1 MSEPTAHGSHGG
13 CAHHHH
19 HLPFGGGL
27 LSRDEQRRAA
37 RQLSLA
43 MLALGLLLLGLAWR
57 WLAADQA
64 GVSQILLG
72 VASLLV
78 ALPVARS
85 AWDSLRHPSLH
96 GVTDQLIALAMLGAW
111 ASGDLL
117 TAALLPIIMIFGHVL
132 EERSVIGSQEAIA
145 ALGELTRSHARRIEA
160 DGSLSE
166 VDNAS
171 LRAGDQVEVRA
182 GDRVPADGRVL
193 QGQASLDT
201 APITGESVPLEVA
214 PGMEVYGGAINLDG
228 LLRIEIT
235 RTGEA
240 STLGK
245 VIGLMQQAER
255 AKPPITRLLERY
267 AGQYMLLVLLIAA
280 VTWFVT
286 NDAQAMLAVLV
297 AACPCALV
305 LSAPA
310 TAIAGIAVA
319 ARHGILI
326 RSSAFLE
333 ELADLTSLVVDKT
346 GTLTHGS
353 LRLQALRLADAA
365 EEASVL
371 RLAASLGAASSHPV
385 SRALAALAAHDAYH
399 PLSDIRER
407 QGFGVVA
414 RTAAGEAALG
424 RPELFQQLGIDA
436 GEVPAHEGPI
446 AGIALD
452 GRFLGWLLLAD
463 SVRAEAAE
471 ALADLR
477 ELGLGRQ
484 LLLTGDRQAVA
495 DAVAKQVGIRQ
506 LVAQALPED
515 KLRQVGAEIGSGF
528 RPMVVGDGINDSLAL
543 KAGVVGVAM
552 GAGGADIALASAD
565 IVLIGSD
572 LRRLGTCVR
581 LSRQCR
587 RTLQVN
593 VAIGLGWTLAIVAAA
608 AFGLLGAAGAMV
620 AALLHNLSTL
630 LVLGNAGRLLR
641 FEEPW
646 AAPAGRGG
654 TRRGGYT
661 VRQAQTRRNGWRWLA
676 LAVGTLSA
684 LSLAEASMARWPAG
698 WQVSD
703 LPAAQPGQAGAGQRQ
718 RAVKLQ
724 ADGSQA
730 LVMEVTRMPLQSG
743 QAVNL
748 EKVLGHM
755 RKLVQIEFLRNGLQ
769 TACTSPQPSTTGGLA
784 ALETTCTIRQR
795 GAVVMKQTLLTAA
808 GKTSAYSLSYAGLA
822 EAYDASQAEIRAV
835 RESLRFE

>member
-424 RPELFQQLGIDA
+424 RPELFQQLGIDSS
-436 GEVPAHEGPI
+436 EVPEHEGPI

-484 LLLTGDRQAVA
+484 LLLTGDRRAVA

-641 FEEPW
+641 FEEPLGQPR
-646 AAPAGRGG
+646 PAVEGREEEG
-654 TRRGGYT
+654 T
-661 VRQAQTRRNGWRWLA
+661 
-676 LAVGTLSA
+676 
-684 LSLAEASMARWPAG
+684 P
-698 WQVSD
+698 
-703 LPAAQPGQAGAGQRQ
+703 
-718 RAVKLQ
+718 
-724 ADGSQA
+724 
-730 LVMEVTRMPLQSG
+730 
-743 QAVNL
+743 
-748 EKVLGHM
+748 
-755 RKLVQIEFLRNGLQ
+755 
-769 TACTSPQPSTTGGLA
+769 
-784 ALETTCTIRQR
+784 
-795 GAVVMKQTLLTAA
+795 
-808 GKTSAYSLSYAGLA
+808 
-822 EAYDASQAEIRAV
+822 
-835 RESLRFE
+835 

>member
-1 MSEPTAHGSHGG
+1 M
-13 CAHHHH
+13 
-19 HLPFGGGL
+19 
-27 LSRDEQRRAA
+27 
-37 RQLSLA
+37 
-43 MLALGLLLLGLAWR
+43 
-57 WLAADQA
+57 
-64 GVSQILLG
+64 
-72 VASLLV
+72 
-78 ALPVARS
+78 
-85 AWDSLRHPSLH
+85 
-96 GVTDQLIALAMLGAW
+96 
-111 ASGDLL
+111 
-117 TAALLPIIMIFGHVL
+117 
-132 EERSVIGSQEAIA
+132 
-145 ALGELTRSHARRIEA
+145 
-160 DGSLSE
+160 
-166 VDNAS
+166 
-171 LRAGDQVEVRA
+171 
-182 GDRVPADGRVL
+182 
-193 QGQASLDT
+193 
-201 APITGESVPLEVA
+201 
-214 PGMEVYGGAINLDG
+214 
-228 LLRIEIT
+228 
-235 RTGEA
+235 
-240 STLGK
+240 
-245 VIGLMQQAER
+245 
-255 AKPPITRLLERY
+255 
-267 AGQYMLLVLLIAA
+267 
-280 VTWFVT
+280 
-286 NDAQAMLAVLV
+286 
-297 AACPCALV
+297 
-305 LSAPA
+305 
-310 TAIAGIAVA
+310 
-319 ARHGILI
+319 
-326 RSSAFLE
+326 
-333 ELADLTSLVVDKT
+333 
-346 GTLTHGS
+346 
-353 LRLQALRLADAA
+353 
-365 EEASVL
+365 
-371 RLAASLGAASSHPV
+371 
-385 SRALAALAAHDAYH
+385 
-399 PLSDIRER
+399 
-407 QGFGVVA
+407 
-414 RTAAGEAALG
+414 
-424 RPELFQQLGIDA
+424 PE
-436 GEVPAHEGPI
+436 HEGPI

-484 LLLTGDRQAVA
+484 LLLTGDRRAVA

-620 AALLHNLSTL
+620 AARCTTSAPCWCWAMPDACCVSRSPSGSPGRPWRDAKRRVHREA
-630 LVLGNAGRLLR
+630 GANATQR
-641 FEEPW
+641 
-646 AAPAGRGG
+646 
-654 TRRGGYT
+654 
-661 VRQAQTRRNGWRWLA
+661 LA
-676 LAVGTLSA
+676 LAGPGGRHAVRAEPGRGVDGA
-684 LSLAEASMARWPAG
+684 LAG
-698 WQVSD
+698 G
-703 LPAAQPGQAGAGQRQ
+703 LAGQRPARRAARPGRCRPAPA

-784 ALETTCTIRQR
+784 ALETAPFASAR
-795 GAVVMKQTLLTAA
+795 AVVMKQTLLAAA